1 MTRSALLALAAF
13 AVAVPASAQTPADT
27 TDMPVA
33 ATDSMASDTTVV
45 VIELDPDRARGLY
58 DEGVGLLR
66 DRDYAAALPLFDE
79 ALVYNPEYPA
89 AALGR
94 AQALVGQRMLT
105 DAQAA
110 YELAIELA
118 DRSDASNAGSIK
130 QTAENQV
137 AQVNQALDNQAAAQA
152 AAQAEADAQAA
163 AGATAEKVNQAT
175 QMLGGN
181 EISFEQATEAYA
193 LLEQARMDGYDPN
206 QVAFFY
212 AKALNAMERGAD
224 AIPYAETAVENA
236 AGQDDPSAVYIQ
248 LGLAHM
254 GAGNADE
261 ARAAFEPIS
270 EGQAWHG
277 WAQHYIGQ
285 LDAGSN

>member
-1 MTRSALLALAAF
+1 MTRIALLALFAF
-13 AVAVPASAQTPADT
+13 AVAGSASAQTPADT
-27 TDMPVA
+27 TDTPA
-33 ATDSMASDTTVV
+33 DSAASDTTMV
-45 VIELDPDRARGLY
+45 VIELDPERARGLY

-66 DRDYAAALPLFDE
+66 NRDFAGALPLFDE

-94 AQALVGQRMLT
+94 AQALVGQRMLN

-110 YELAIELA
+110 YQSAIELA
-118 DRSDASNAGSIK
+118 DRSDASNASTIK
-130 QTAENQV
+130 QTAETQL
-137 AQVNQALDNQAAAQA
+137 AQVTQALDNQAAAQA
-152 AAQAEADAQAA
+152 QAQAQADAQAA

-181 EISFEQATEAYA
+181 DISFEQASEAYA
-193 LLEQARMDGYDPN
+193 LLEQARMDGYDAN

-224 AIPYAETAVENA
+224 AIPFAETAVEQA
-236 AGQDDPSAVYIQ
+236 AGQDDPSGVYIQ

-261 ARAAFEPIS
+261 ARAAFEAIQ

-285 LDAGSN
+285 LDAQG

>member
-1 MTRSALLALAAF
+1 MTRTALLALFAF
-13 AVAVPASAQTPADT
+13 AVAGSAAAQTPADT
-27 TDMPVA
+27 TDAPA
-33 ATDSMASDTTVV
+33 DTTASDTTVV
-45 VIELDPDRARGLY
+45 VIELDPERARGLY

-66 DRDYAAALPLFDE
+66 DRDFAAALPLFE
-79 ALVYNPEYPA
+79 QALVYNPEYPA

-110 YELAIELA
+110 YQSAIELA
-118 DRSDASNAGSIK
+118 DRSDASNAATIK
-130 QTAENQV
+130 QTAETQL
-137 AQVNQALDNQAAAQA
+137 AQVTQALDNQAAAQA
-152 AAQAEADAQAA
+152 QAQAQADAQAA

-175 QMLGGN
+175 QMLAGN
-181 EISFEQATEAYA
+181 DISFEQASEAYA
-193 LLEQARMDGYDPN
+193 LLEQARLDGYDAN

-224 AIPYAETAVENA
+224 AIPFAETAVEQA
-236 AGQDDPSAVYIQ
+236 AGQDDPSGVYIQ

-261 ARAAFEPIS
+261 ARAAFEAIE

-285 LDAGSN
+285 LDAQG

>member
-1 MTRSALLALAAF
+1 MTRIALFALAAF
-13 AVAVPASAQTPADT
+13 AVAAPASAQTPADT
-27 TDMPVA
+27 TGAPA
-33 ATDSMASDTTVV
+33 DSAASDTTVV
-45 VIELDPDRARGLY
+45 VIELDPERARGLY

-79 ALVYNPEYPA
+79 ALVYDPEYPA

-94 AQALVGQRMLT
+94 AQALVGQRMLN

-118 DRSDASNAGSIK
+118 DRSDASNAASIK

-137 AQVNQALDNQAAAQA
+137 AQVSQALENQAAAAA

-181 EISFEQATEAYA
+181 EITFEQATEAYA

-224 AIPYAETAVENA
+224 AIPYAETAVEQA
-236 AGQDDPSAVYIQ
+236 SDQADPSAVYIQ

-254 GAGNADE
+254 GAGNADA
-261 ARAAFEPIS
+261 ARAAFES
-270 EGQAWHG
+270 VQEGQAWHG

-285 LDAGSN
+285 LDSEG